1 MLYTAQISNI
11 KNLPPKT
18 QIIDITIQSSR
29 PPWNI
34 FAPTWDMVGDFKAGR
49 ISEKQYTEKYIQLIR
64 SRYKR
69 NKDIF
74 HQLIDTALTQNV
86 ALVCYCPPET
96 FCHRHLVTHSH
107 HLR

>member
-34 FAPTWDMVGDFKAGR
+34 FAPTWDMVSNYKAGR
-49 ISEKQYTEKYIQLIR
+49 LSESQYTDMYIKLMR
-64 SRYKR
+64 TRYKKSSR
-69 NKDIF
+69 KP
-74 HQLIDTALTQNV
+74 TTSVVGMKA
-86 ALVCYCPPET
+86 Y
-96 FCHRHLVTHSH
+96 
-107 HLR
+107 